1 MMEARSTIFKPLTR
15 LSSLTFM
22 VLVLFFFLRKQI
34 IIINEGD

>member
-1 MMEARSTIFKPLTR
+1 MMEARSAIFKPLTR